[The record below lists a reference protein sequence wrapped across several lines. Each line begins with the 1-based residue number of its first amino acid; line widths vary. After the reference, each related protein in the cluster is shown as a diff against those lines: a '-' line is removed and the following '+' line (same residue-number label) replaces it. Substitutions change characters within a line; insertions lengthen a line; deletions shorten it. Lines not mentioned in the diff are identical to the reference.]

1 MNIAQIEENLQNL
14 MKNLNKES
22 FVFDLL
28 LAYGTPKS
36 MIARMQKGTMNLAKE
51 PGEVLLKTKLHFKE
65 VKHVELHGVATELV
79 RTGKHDPRFVVVTDY
94 KNLVAIDTKTLDK
107 LDIALKTLPKH
118 FDFFLP
124 WAGMEKAQHANENPA
139 DVKAAER
146 MAKLFDAIK
155 KENPDDSPEFIHGL
169 NVFLSRLLFCYFA
182 EDTNIFAEGQFTNA
196 ISSHTQPDGSDL
208 HTYLDTL
215 FDVLNTPANK
225 RKKLPDYLNKFPY
238 VNGGLFRKH
247 IAAPM
252 FTRRSRQVIIDAG
265 ELVWSAINPDIF
277 GSMFQAVIGADQRGT
292 LGQHYTSVPNIMKVI
307 EPLFLNELKEAFESA
322 KGSTK
327 KLNDLL
333 ARIAKIKIF
342 DPACGS
348 GNFLI
353 IAYKELRR
361 LEMQI
366 FEELNRLA
374 KQQAS
379 HFTQITLDQFYGI
392 EIDDFAHEIALL
404 SLWLAEHQMNVE
416 FFKAFGNTTPTLPL
430 KETGNIV
437 QGNACRLNWEK
448 VCPKGKE
455 DEVYVLGNPPYL
467 GDKMQSKD
475 QKEDLAL
482 VFVGQKDM
490 KALDYI
496 AAWFM
501 KASRY
506 ISSTSMFAFV
516 TTNSLNQGVQVPL
529 LWPQIFANG
538 QEIRFAFPSFPW
550 TNGAKNK
557 AAVICSII
565 GVGPKDTCAKK
576 YLFLGSTRQE
586 VDTINAYLVGGRDI
600 IVEKLSTSIS
610 RLPLMTNGNIPRD
623 QGYFMLD
630 NEERLKLETSHPEII
645 PCIKRIVGS
654 SEFLNDIH
662 RWCLWIEDDQ
672 SALANSVPE
681 VRRRLELIRDYR
693 INGSERGKLGI
704 DTPYRFERTLR
715 CKELQLVIPRVS
727 SERRNYIPVGYLNRE
742 TIISDAALV
751 VFDPELYILSILSSS
766 MHMVWVKILAG
777 RLKSDFRYSV
787 GLCYNS
793 FPFPPI
799 TQEQKDEITRCTFR
813 ILEIRELYPERTLAE
828 LYDPDKMPADLREAH
843 LANDIVIERCYRPK
857 PFTSDEERLEYL
869 FKLYEKMIAQEQGK
883 K

>member
-14 MKNLNKES
+14 TKNLNKES
-22 FVFDLL
+22 FIYDLL

-51 PGEVLLKTKLHFKE
+51 PGEVILKSKLHFKE

-94 KNLVAIDTKTLDK
+94 KNFVAIDTKTLDK

-124 WAGMEKAQHANENPA
+124 WAGMEKAQHTNENPA

-307 EPLFLNELKEAFESA
+307 EPLFLNELKEAFEAA
-322 KGSTK
+322 KGNTK

-333 ARIAKIKIF
+333 GRIAKIKIF

-437 QGNACRLNWEK
+437 QGNACRLDWEK
-448 VCPKGKE
+448 VCPKEKE

-467 GDKMQSKD
+467 GFNVQNEE
-475 QKEDLAL
+475 QKCDIKYSYPNKENLK
-482 VFVGQKDM
+482 F
-490 KALDYI
+490 LDYI
-496 AAWFM
+496 VCWFI
-501 KASRY
+501 KGAGFINDHS
-506 ISSTSMFAFV
+506 AFGFV
-516 TTNSLNQGVQVPL
+516 STNSICQGAQVPMI
-529 LWPQIFANG
+529 WPYVLNSENEIYFAYPDFVWSN
-538 QEIRFAFPSFPW
+538 
-550 TNGAKNK
+550 NAKHN

-565 GVGPKDTCAKK
+565 GVRKRKDSPK
-576 YLFLGSTRQE
+576 YLYTQSNQIKCSN
-586 VDTINAYLVGGRDI
+586 INAYLASAPDI
-600 IVEKLSTSIS
+600 NIEKRQRPLSTIA
-610 RLPLMTNGNIPRD
+610 PMATGNIPYD
-623 QGYFMLD
+623 GGNLILTT
-630 NEERLKLETSHPEII
+630 EERDY
-645 PCIKRIVGS
+645 IVKSYSEADRLILQLSGS
-654 SEFLNDIH
+654 YEFINASI
-662 RWCLWIEDDQ
+662 RYCLWITEDLLTL
-672 SALANSVPE
+672 ALSIPPIAE
-681 VRRRLELIRDYR
+681 R
-693 INGSERGKLGI
+693 INKVRESRLSAGKIASNYAHL
-704 DTPYRFERTLR
+704 PYRFYMVNRA
-715 CKELQLVIPRVS
+715 KELQIIVPRVS
-727 SERRNYIPVGYLNRE
+727 SIRREYIPTGFLQADI
-742 TIISDAALV
+742 IISDSAQAIY
-751 VFDPELYILSILSSS
+751 DPEIYTFGLINSK
-766 MHMVWVKILAG
+766 MHMVWVKTVAG
-777 RLKSDFRYSV
+777 RLKSDYRYSAV
-787 GLCYNS
+787 LCYNT

-828 LYDPDKMPADLREAH
+828 LYDPDKMPANLREAH
-843 LANDIVIERCYRPK
+843 HANDIVIERCYRPK

-869 FKLYEKMIAQEQGK
+869 FKLYEKMIVQEQGK